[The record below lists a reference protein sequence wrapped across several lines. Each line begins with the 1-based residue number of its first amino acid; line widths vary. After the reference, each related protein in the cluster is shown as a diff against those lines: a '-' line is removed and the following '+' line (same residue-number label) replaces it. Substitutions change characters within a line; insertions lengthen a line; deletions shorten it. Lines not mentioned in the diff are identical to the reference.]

1 MSSASVAAP
10 RRMTLKE
17 FFEYEHEFK
26 HELVA
31 GILEMCPPEGF
42 GNRLGLTR
50 LGRLLE
56 SAGVDWAPDV
66 GVMLD
71 PTPARATVRVPDFV
85 AVRAGSI
92 DEARTLDPSDVVFIA
107 ELVSPSSRRKDWQ
120 IKAREYGRAG
130 VPLYLVIYRQ
140 RQRLAL
146 FTHPGVSGYEHVTQ
160 DASQVTVPLLG
171 TDIVVALSE
180 LG

>member
-1 MSSASVAAP
+1 MSSASVAVP
-10 RRMTLKE
+10 RRMTLEE

-31 GILEMCPPEGF
+31 GVLQMCPPEGF

-56 SAGVDWAPDV
+56 PAGVDWAPDV
-66 GVMLD
+66 GIMLD

-92 DEARTLDPSDVVFIA
+92 VEARTLDPADVLLVA
-107 ELVSPSSRRKDWQ
+107 EMVSPSSRRKDWQ

-130 VPLYLVIYRQ
+130 VAMYLVVDRQ
-140 RQRLAL
+140 QQRLAL
-146 FTHPGVSGYEHVTQ
+146 FTGPGDSGYAHITQ
-160 DASQVTVPLLG
+160 DASQVTVRLLG
-171 TDIVVALSE
+171 ADIVVALDA